1 MNFKV
6 NAPGCPCDCVAPP
19 TGPCGCSGE
28 VTITISN
35 AQEFWETILLRFSP
49 GPCDYLQFAGIDAIE
64 GTYTITLSDLSEE
77 FELVRVASTSNPMDD
92 GFGNEY
98 CLYARLRV
106 EYLGDPACLIAFFFD
121 WKMELLSGG
130 SCPDLETFD
139 FSTAVSWPFNNDPI
153 DPYEAVCADAS
164 GTVSVQSYVD
174 PDPPGEC
181 DDKFY
186 TFDYVI
192 DYA

>member
-1 MNFKV
+1 MNFKK
-6 NAPGCPCDCVAPP
+6 NAPGCPCSCGEEP
-19 TGPCGCSGE
+19 TGPCGCSGG

-49 GPCDYLQFAGIDAIE
+49 GPCTYLQFAGIDAIE
-64 GTYTITLSDLSEE
+64 GTYGITLGSLSEG
-77 FELVRVASTSNPMDD
+77 FELIRVASTSNPMDD

-106 EYLGDPACLIAFFFD
+106 EYFGDPVCEIAFFFD

-139 FSTAVSWPFNNDPI
+139 FSLAVSWPFNNDPI
-153 DPYEAVCADAS
+153 DPYDPVCVDTS
-164 GTVSVQSYVD
+164 GTVSVLTYVEPLD
-174 PDPPGEC
+174 EC
-181 DDKFY
+181 DTKYY

>member
-6 NAPGCPCDCVAPP
+6 NAPGCPCDCSETPP
-19 TGPCGCSGE
+19 TGPCGCSGG

-35 AQEFWETILLRFSP
+35 AQEFWETIFFRFSP

-64 GTYTITLSDLSEE
+64 GTYGITLGTLSEG

-98 CLYARLRV
+98 CLFARLRV
-106 EYLGDPACLIAFFFD
+106 GYLADPACLIAFFID
-121 WKMELLSGG
+121 WKVQLLSGDN
-130 SCPDLETFD
+130 CTALEDVD
-139 FSTAVSWPFNNDPI
+139 FTIGQHFWPFNGDPV
-153 DPYEAVCADAS
+153 DPFEAACADTS
-164 GTVSVQSYVD
+164 GTVSVLTYVE
-174 PDPPGEC
+174 PLGEC
-181 DDKFY
+181 DTKYY
-186 TFDYVI
+186 TFDYEI